1 MTSTTTS
8 AAPKNAVDNP
18 ILNSPFLEPAKHW
31 DFSGPVARVANGR
44 RAAGYTGVARTERG
58 GEVSRAEQALIELQ
72 LVNEIRHRVKQWRD
86 GGYSGA
92 TRITRDLLEHWNRAD
107 RRPIFFCQREAAET
121 IIWLVE
127 ASIAD
132 RAGIQIPE
140 DRPEDVESL
149 KAGYPALVRYCTK
162 LATGAGKTTVMA
174 MIAAWSILNRVANKM
189 DGRFTDAILVV
200 APNLTVKERL
210 AVLNPRVPA
219 NYYEKFDLI
228 PAGYRDHIKRGRVV
242 ITNWHVFAVKDD
254 SGKRSIVKRGRES
267 DSAFVKRVL
276 KELGG
281 AQQILVF
288 NDEAHHAWRPTAPI
302 ESASIQQELKGLDR
316 YEKQEAEE
324 FAEEAT
330 VWVGGLDRINKVL
343 GRSGQRGIKFVLD
356 LSATPFALKG
366 SGRPEGEPLPWIV
379 SDFGLV
385 DAIESGITKVPR
397 IPVRDDSG
405 RPDAQYFRLWQT
417 VKAKLERSG
426 EWPSGK
432 AQPKPDAV
440 YREAQPA
447 LAMLAAKWKATF
459 QEFQKTGQPVPPAMI
474 VVAQNT
480 SIAAV
485 IAESII
491 RGDILED
498 LKGDEVT
505 FQIDSRV
512 LKQAEADTSESD
524 AKAPAKTAKD
534 STTKP
539 DDDDDDD
546 DVGDGADVTAL
557 PKLRKR
563 DHQQLLRLRVAT
575 VGKPEWEG
583 GSPPPVVQNLAE
595 SWRRV
600 YVTPPGKDVRCV
612 VSVGM
617 LTEGW
622 DAQNVTQ
629 ILGLRAFSSQLLCEQ
644 VVGRALRRMSY
655 EVDDSGVLQPE
666 YADIFGVPFEVIP
679 VQGTGTKPPEP
690 PKLSTLIQAVPERKK
705 LAIEFPRVEGYV
717 RDVKARIKVGDDVVD
732 EVPILRIEP
741 TAEPTRVHVTP
752 KAPTNRGEG
761 LGGAVGGGE
770 ELTREQFY
778 VEHRQ
783 QRTEFDIAAS
793 IVRALAKG
801 TRPDGTEL
809 SFRPDANSAQLLF
822 PQVLDLVHR
831 YVERRVA
838 LVGDA
843 RIGELALDKYKSVVV
858 GRLLE
863 AIEPDE
869 NAGEAPQLPR
879 IERHRPVGST
889 NDVLFRTTK
898 GIFQT
903 KRSHLSHAV
912 VDSTWEGQAVFH
924 LERDDLDGIVLAY
937 AKNDRLDFTIPY
949 VSRHGES
956 EKQHAYVPDFLV
968 RVGLDDGSELNL
980 ILETKGWKTETDRTK
995 QTAAERWV
1003 RAVNNH
1009 GGFGRWMFQMVE
1021 EPAGIPE
1028 LLRSIA
1034 RPKTFTPRPAPTE
1047 LLEPDD
1053 WQTIVVEQPKAPAP
1067 DAPRRQDWADW
1078 VAASRTRNFMLRDP
1092 LLDWLGLYGEQRGFA
1107 RDDTVPGFDERT
1119 DFSRFIFQKA
1129 NDFERKVVEHFQKAK
1144 LDVATIAKSPGETRD
1159 PTKVLETVAAM
1170 KAGIAV
1176 IYQGVLHDEGTR
1188 TYGAPDLLVR
1198 SDVLERLFP
1207 DVYETDAAWFDARFG
1222 EQPRE
1227 PIGRI
1232 GADGLGKD
1240 FHYRV
1245 VDVKF
1250 TTLHLLKS
1258 GEMSNEGSGRAYK
1271 AQLFL
1276 YNRALGRAQGYQPV
1290 SSFLL
1295 GRGWEQGE
1303 ARGRSA
1309 LERLAVVPQDCLVAR
1324 SKTLSDEV
1332 EAAVQWMRRVRSTGA
1347 SWEVLPTPLVDE
1359 LRPNMKNASDAPW
1372 HGAKRRIATELRD
1385 LTLLPQ
1391 VGVDKRDAA
1400 LVGDP
1405 PLRRWDDPKLTPEL
1419 VGVKGAKTKPILER
1433 VLDVNRDGGPEVW
1446 PARVTVAENEW
1457 REPEKVEFFV
1467 DFETVSDL
1475 DDDFAAFPEKGGQP
1489 LIFMVGCGHVEHGDW
1504 VFRCFVADA
1513 LDEDAE
1519 ARVLDDWFAHMAA
1532 VQKRLGVVDEPKVF
1546 HWSPAEVSNL
1556 ESAYNAAKRR
1566 HPERSWPVPLWF
1578 DFLNRVV
1585 KAEPFCVKGAW
1596 GFGLKAIGKAL
1607 HAQGKITTMWGDG
1620 PTDGL
1625 GAMVGAWVAAR
1636 EAQRS
1641 AAQLRAI
1648 PLMREIERYNEVD
1661 CRVMHEVIDF
1671 VRKWGA

>member
-1 MTSTTTS
+1 MTSTATD
-8 AAPKNAVDNP
+8 AAPKNAVENP
-18 ILNSPFLEPAKHW
+18 ILNSPFFEPAKHW
-31 DFSGPVARVANGR
+31 DFSGAVAVTRDGR
-44 RAAGYTGVARTERG
+44 RPAGYTGVARTERG

-86 GGYSGA
+86 GGYSGV
-92 TRITRDLLEHWNRAD
+92 TRMTRDLLEHWNRAD
-107 RRPIFFCQREAAET
+107 RKPIFFCQREAAET

-127 ASIAD
+127 GSAAD

-140 DRPEDVESL
+140 DKPEDVDSL
-149 KAGYPALVRYCTK
+149 KAGYGSLVRYCTK

-210 AVLNPRVPA
+210 AVLNPKVPA

-228 PAGYRDHIKRGRVV
+228 PSGYRDHIKRGRVLV
-242 ITNWHVFAVKDD
+242 TNWHVFGVKDD
-254 SGKRSIVKRGRES
+254 SGKRSIVQRGRES

-302 ESASIQQELKGLDR
+302 ESEQVQKELKGLDR
-316 YEKQEAEE
+316 TEKQEAEE

-405 RPDAQYFRLWQT
+405 KPDAQYFRLWQT
-417 VKAKLERSG
+417 VKGKLEKSG

-447 LAMLAAKWKATF
+447 LAMLATKWKATF
-459 QEFQKTGQPVPPAMI
+459 NEFQASGQRVPPAMI

-480 SIAAV
+480 DIAKV
-485 IAESII
+485 IAESVV
-491 RGDILED
+491 RGDILQD
-498 LKGDEVT
+498 LRGDEVT
-505 FQIDSRV
+505 FQIDSKV
-512 LKQAEADTSESD
+512 LKEAEVEDGG
-524 AKAPAKTAKD
+524 P
-534 STTKP
+534 TKK
-539 DDDDDDD
+539 
-546 DVGDGADVTAL
+546 V
-557 PKLRKR
+557 
-563 DHQQLLRLRVAT
+563 QEQLLRLKTAT
-575 VGKPEWEG
+575 VGKAEWEG
-583 GSPPPVVQNLAE
+583 GAPPPAVQNLPE
-595 SWRRV
+595 DQRHGFD
-600 YVTPPGKDVRCV
+600 TPPGKNVRCV

-655 EVDDSGVLQPE
+655 EVDDNGMLQPE

-690 PKLSTLIQAVPERKK
+690 PKLSTLVQAVPERKK
-705 LAIEFPRVEGYV
+705 LAVEFPRVEGYV
-717 RDVKARIKVGDDVVD
+717 RDVKARIHVDDNVVD
-732 EVPILRIEP
+732 EIPILRIEP

-752 KAPTNRGEG
+752 KAPTDGGEG

-778 VEHRQ
+778 EEHRQ
-783 QRTEFDIAAS
+783 QRTEFAIAAD

-801 TRPDGTEL
+801 TRTDGTEL
-809 SFRPDANSAQLLF
+809 SFRPDAKSAQLLF

-843 RIGELALDKYKSVVV
+843 RIGELALEKYKSVVV
-858 GRLLE
+858 SRLLD

-898 GIFQT
+898 NTFQT

-924 LERDDLDGIVLAY
+924 LERDDLAGIVIAY

-949 VSRHGES
+949 EIGG
-956 EKQHAYVPDFLV
+956 KQHNYVPDFIV
-968 RVGLDDGSELNL
+968 RIGLDDGSELNL
-980 ILETKGWKTETDRTK
+980 ILETKGWKTETDRQK
-995 QTAAERWV
+995 ETAAKRWY

-1009 GGFGRWMFQMVE
+1009 GGFGRWHFEMVE
-1021 EPAGIPE
+1021 EPAKIPE
-1028 LLRSIA
+1028 LLLRIA
-1034 RPKTFTPRPAPTE
+1034 RPKTFTPAPAPTE

-1067 DAPRRQDWADW
+1067 EAPRRQDWNDW

-1092 LLDWLGLYGEQRGFA
+1092 LLDWLGLYGEQRGFV
-1107 RDDTVPGFDERT
+1107 RDDVAAGFDERT
-1119 DFSRFIFQKA
+1119 DFSRFVFQKA
-1129 NDFERKVVEHFQKAK
+1129 NAFEKKVVEHFKDTAK
-1144 LDVATIAKSPGETRD
+1144 LDVATIAQSPAETRD
-1159 PTKVLETVAAM
+1159 PKKVHETIAAM
-1170 KAGIAV
+1170 KAGVDV

-1188 TYGAPDLLVR
+1188 TYGAPDLLIR

-1207 DVYETDAAWFDARFG
+1207 DVYESDVAWFDSRFG
-1222 EQPRE
+1222 EQPNE
-1227 PIGRI
+1227 PIARI
-1232 GADGLGKD
+1232 SADALGKE

-1324 SKTLSDEV
+1324 DTSLSDEV

-1347 SWEVLPTPLVDE
+1347 TWEVLPTPLVDE
-1359 LRPNMKNASDAPW
+1359 LRPNMKNTSDAPW
-1372 HGAKRRIATELRD
+1372 HGAKRKIAGELRE

-1400 LVGDP
+1400 LTGDP

-1433 VLDVNRDGGPEVW
+1433 VLDVNRDGGPDVW
-1446 PARVTVAENEW
+1446 PSRVTVNESEW
-1457 REPEKVEFFV
+1457 REPANLEFFV

-1489 LIFMVGCGHVEHGDW
+1489 LIFMVGCGHIENGDW
-1504 VFRCFVADA
+1504 VFRCFTADS

-1519 ARVLDDWFAHMAA
+1519 GHVLDEWFAHMAA
-1532 VQKRLGVVDEPKVF
+1532 VQKRLGAVDEPKVF

-1556 ESAYNAAKRR
+1556 ESAYNSAKRR
-1566 HPERSWPVPLWF
+1566 HRDRSWPVPQWF

-1585 KAEPFCVKGAW
+1585 KAEPFCVKGAM

-1607 HAQGKITTMWGDG
+1607 HAQGKIGTQWSDG

-1625 GAMVGAWVAAR
+1625 GAMVGAWAAAG
-1636 EAQRS
+1636 EARATGTS
-1641 AAQLRAI
+1641 LRDNK
-1648 PLMREIERYNEVD
+1648 LMKEIERYNEVD
-1661 CRVMHEVIDF
+1661 CRVMHEVIEV
-1671 VRKWGA
+1671 VRRLA